1 MNQRLFGSGAALLAA
16 FALPG
21 PSRLVASGWLG
32 ERPSFF
38 MLLLLAAVA
47 FAAIAGGTMM
57 IWKLLTNEWPPRQ
70 VVGVLFVVLAVRLV
84 VDVVR
89 MMGLWLI

>member
-1 MNQRLFGSGAALLAA
+1 MDQRLFGGGVALLAA

-21 PSRLVASGWLG
+21 PSRMVGLGWLG

-38 MLLLLAAVA
+38 LLLVLAAVA
-47 FAAIAGGTMM
+47 FVAIAGGTMI
-57 IWKLLTNEWPPRQ
+57 IWKLLTKQWPPREA
-70 VVGVLFVVLAVRLV
+70 VGVLLIVLAVRLV